1 MGLPFTSLSAT
12 PAISGDGEWIAA
24 SPGYFRVLKIP
35 ILRGRDFD
43 AHDDS
48 VTPAV
53 VTINETMAQRYWPQQ
68 DAVGQQIVIGKG
80 LGPKFEDKPRT
91 IIGVFANTR
100 EQDLTDDPE
109 PMMVIPD
116 AQTPDGIIEL
126 MSQFGPIWW
135 MVRTNGEPHQFIPAI
150 SEKLHSASGG
160 RPVGNVHTMD
170 DLLARSIAKQN
181 FNMLLLSIF
190 AITGLLLAA
199 VGVYGVMAYSVAQR
213 THEVGVRMALGMDRR
228 KVRNMI
234 LGEGLI
240 KATLGVICGVGAAF
254 FLARLLAA
262 LLFGVSSHD
271 ATVFVAVPLFLELII
286 AIATFIP
293 AQRAAGLDPAKALRF
308 E

>member
-1 MGLPFTSLSAT
+1 
-12 PAISGDGEWIAA
+12 
-24 SPGYFRVLKIP
+24 
-35 ILRGRDFD
+35 
-43 AHDDS
+43 
-48 VTPAV
+48 
-53 VTINETMAQRYWPQQ
+53 MARRYWPQQ

-80 LGPKFEDKPRT
+80 LGPKFEDQPRT
-91 IIGVFANTR
+91 IIGIFVNTR

-109 PMMVIPD
+109 PTMVIPD

-135 MVRTNGEPHQFIPAI
+135 IVRTNMEPHQFIPAM
-150 SEKLHSASGG
+150 SEKLRAASGG

-170 DLLARSIAKQN
+170 DLLARSIAKQD

-190 AITGLLLAA
+190 AVTALLLAA

-213 THEVGVRMALGMDRR
+213 THELGVRMALGAGRMS
-228 KVRNMI
+228 VRNMI
-234 LGEGLI
+234 LREGLI
-240 KATLGVICGVGAAF
+240 KGTLGVICGVCAAF
-254 FLARLLAA
+254 FLARSLAA

-271 ATVFVAVPLFLELII
+271 AAVFVAVPLVLEFII

-293 AQRAAGLDPAKALRF
+293 AQRTASVDPASALRF

>member
-1 MGLPFTSLSAT
+1 
-12 PAISGDGEWIAA
+12 
-24 SPGYFRVLKIP
+24 
-35 ILRGRDFD
+35 
-43 AHDDS
+43 
-48 VTPAV
+48 
-53 VTINETMAQRYWPQQ
+53 
-68 DAVGQQIVIGKG
+68 
-80 LGPKFEDKPRT
+80 
-91 IIGVFANTR
+91 
-100 EQDLTDDPE
+100 
-109 PMMVIPD
+109 MMVIPD

-135 MVRTNGEPHQFIPAI
+135 MVRTNVEPHQFIPAI
-150 SEKLHSASGG
+150 SERLHSASGG

-190 AITGLLLAA
+190 ALTALLLAA

-213 THEVGVRMALGMDRR
+213 THEVGVRMALGMDRM

-234 LGEGLI
+234 LREGLI
-240 KATLGVICGVGAAF
+240 RGTLGVIGGVCAAF
-254 FLARLLAA
+254 FLARFLAA

-271 ATVFVAVPLFLELII
+271 ATVFVAVPLFLELTV